1 MTNKRES
8 FQSDRTEMT
17 VTHEEDLVSISLFQ
31 PSQNFCTILKTCALL
46 DILSPK
52 LTACVI

>member
-1 MTNKRES
+1 MTNKRKN

-17 VTHEEDLVSISLFQ
+17 VAHEEDLVSIRLFQ
-31 PSQNFCTILKTCALL
+31 PLQNFCTILKTCALL
-46 DILSPK
+46 DIFSPK